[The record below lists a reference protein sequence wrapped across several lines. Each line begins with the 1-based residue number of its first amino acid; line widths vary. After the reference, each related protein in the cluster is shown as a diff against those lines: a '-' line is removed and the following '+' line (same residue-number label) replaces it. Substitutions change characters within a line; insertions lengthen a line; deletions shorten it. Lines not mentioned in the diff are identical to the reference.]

1 MRRTRRSL
9 FARLVIRV
17 AVVLAGGAAILMTAA
32 WLYARAAA
40 DEAYDRLLQG
50 AAIQILDSLVV
61 EEGRI
66 TVDLPPSAFELLG
79 LAPRDKIFYR
89 VVAPDGATLTG
100 YEDLDFPSADI
111 SAARTQ
117 ALFATTRFRDQP
129 VRMVAASRAI
139 ADPSIG
145 GWANVLIAQ
154 TTEARQQLTTELTTR
169 ALALV
174 GVMSL
179 LALGGTVL
187 AVRYSLRP
195 LDALG
200 DTLRRRDSQDLT
212 PLAVDVPRELS
223 PFVESINHF
232 MRRLDDRLQLLQRFI
247 ADSAHQIRT
256 PLTALSAQVSLINED
271 ALSENDRRHLDRVK
285 NRASELARF
294 TTQLLNHAMVIH
306 RFDSV
311 QLSPVDVVD
320 TARKAFRAAV
330 PITIDPDIVVSF
342 EAPPE
347 ALTVMGDGLSLREAI
362 VNIIDNS
369 LRHGVVASLA
379 VRVTRRGNFVLV
391 EVEDDG
397 PGIPAQD
404 WAQVTRRFVSSKSG
418 EGSSGLGFA
427 IASEV
432 ATTLNGALAFRE
444 RTPQTGFTV
453 FLELPLID
461 ARPVP

>member
-1 MRRTRRSL
+1 
-9 FARLVIRV
+9 
-17 AVVLAGGAAILMTAA
+17 
-32 WLYARAAA
+32 
-40 DEAYDRLLQG
+40 
-50 AAIQILDSLVV
+50 
-61 EEGRI
+61 
-66 TVDLPPSAFELLG
+66 
-79 LAPRDKIFYR
+79 
-89 VVAPDGATLTG
+89 
-100 YEDLDFPSADI
+100 
-111 SAARTQ
+111 
-117 ALFATTRFRDQP
+117 
-129 VRMVAASRAI
+129 
-139 ADPSIG
+139 
-145 GWANVLIAQ
+145 
-154 TTEARQQLTTELTTR
+154 EARQELTTELTTR

-179 LALGGTVL
+179 LALGGTIL

-232 MRRLDDRLQLLQRFI
+232 MRRLDDRLRLLQRFI

-256 PLTALSAQVSLINED
+256 PLTALSAQVSLIDEQ
-271 ALSENDRRHLDRVK
+271 ALSENDRRHLARVK
-285 NRASELARF
+285 DRASELARF

-320 TARKAFRAAV
+320 VARKAFRAAV

-347 ALTVMGDGLSLREAI
+347 PLTVMGDALSLREAI

-379 VRVTRRGNFVLV
+379 VRVLERGNFVLV

-404 WAQVTRRFVSSKSG
+404 WTQVTRRFVSSKSG

-461 ARPVP
+461 ARPAT

>member
-1 MRRTRRSL
+1 MQRTRRSL

-66 TVDLPPSAFELLG
+66 AVDLPPSAFELLG

-89 VVAPDGATLTG
+89 VVAPDGTTLTG
-100 YEDLDFPSADI
+100 YEDLEFTDDVAD
-111 SAARTQ
+111 ARTQ
-117 ALFATTRFRDQP
+117 ARFATTSFRNQP

-139 ADPSIG
+139 ADPTIG
-145 GWANVLIAQ
+145 GWAYVLIAQ
-154 TTEARQQLTTELTTR
+154 TTEARQELTTELTTR

-232 MRRLDDRLQLLQRFI
+232 MRRLDDRLDVCSASSPTARI
-247 ADSAHQIRT
+247 RSAHR
-256 PLTALSAQVSLINED
+256 
-271 ALSENDRRHLDRVK
+271 
-285 NRASELARF
+285 
-294 TTQLLNHAMVIH
+294 
-306 RFDSV
+306 
-311 QLSPVDVVD
+311 
-320 TARKAFRAAV
+320 
-330 PITIDPDIVVSF
+330 
-342 EAPPE
+342 
-347 ALTVMGDGLSLREAI
+347 
-362 VNIIDNS
+362 
-369 LRHGVVASLA
+369 
-379 VRVTRRGNFVLV
+379 
-391 EVEDDG
+391 
-397 PGIPAQD
+397 
-404 WAQVTRRFVSSKSG
+404 
-418 EGSSGLGFA
+418 
-427 IASEV
+427 
-432 ATTLNGALAFRE
+432 
-444 RTPQTGFTV
+444 
-453 FLELPLID
+453 
-461 ARPVP
+461 

>member
-1 MRRTRRSL
+1 MQRTRRSL

-50 AAIQILDSLVV
+50 AAIQILNSLVV

-66 TVDLPPSAFELLG
+66 KVNLPPSAFELLG

-89 VVAPDGATLTG
+89 VVAPDGSTLTG
-100 YEDLDFPSADI
+100 YEDLTFPVDLAN
-111 SAARTQ
+111 ARD
-117 ALFATTRFRDQP
+117 ALFETASFREQP

-139 ADPSIG
+139 ADPAIG
-145 GWANVLIAQ
+145 GWANVIIAQ
-154 TTEARQQLTTELTTR
+154 TTEARQELTTELTTR

-174 GVMSL
+174 GVMSV

-232 MRRLDDRLQLLQRFI
+232 MRRLDDRLRLLQRFI

-256 PLTALSAQVSLINED
+256 PLTALSAQVSLIDEQV
-271 ALSENDRRHLDRVK
+271 LSENDRRHLDRVK
-285 NRASELARF
+285 DRASELARF

-320 TARKAFRAAV
+320 VARKAFRAAV

-347 ALTVMGDGLSLREAI
+347 PLTVMGDALSLREAI

-379 VRVTRRGNFVLV
+379 VRVIERGNFVLV

-397 PGIPAQD
+397 PGIPPQD
-404 WAQVTRRFVSSKSG
+404 WTQVTRRFVSSKSG

-432 ATTLNGALAFRE
+432 AATLNGALAFRE
-444 RTPQTGFTV
+444 PTPNTGFTV

-461 ARPVP
+461 ARPVT

>member
-1 MRRTRRSL
+1 MQRTRRSL

-17 AVVLAGGAAILMTAA
+17 AMVLAAGAAILMTAA

-40 DEAYDRLLQG
+40 DEAFDRLLQG
-50 AAIQILDSLVV
+50 AAIQILDSLLV

-66 TVDLPPSAFELLG
+66 AVDLPSSAFELLG

-100 YEDLDFPSADI
+100 YEDLDFPADVTN
-111 SAARTQ
+111 ARTQ
-117 ALFATTRFRDQP
+117 ALFATTRFRELP

-154 TTEARQQLTTELTTR
+154 TTEAREALTTELTTR
-169 ALALV
+169 AFLLV

-179 LALGGTVL
+179 LALGGTIL

-195 LDALG
+195 LDTLG
-200 DTLRRRDSQDLT
+200 DMLRRRDSQDLT
-212 PLAVDVPRELS
+212 PLAVEVPRELS
-223 PFVESINHF
+223 PFVDSINHF
-232 MRRLDDRLQLLQRFI
+232 MRRLDDRLRLLQRFI

-256 PLTALSAQVSLINED
+256 PLTALSAQVSLIDEE
-271 ALSENDRRHLDRVK
+271 ALSENDRRHLNRVK
-285 NRASELARF
+285 NRTSELARF

-320 TARKAFRAAV
+320 VARKSFRAAV

-347 ALTVMGDGLSLREAI
+347 ALIVLGDGLSLREAI
-362 VNIIDNS
+362 VNVIDNS
-369 LRHGVVASLA
+369 LRHGVVSSLA
-379 VRVTRRGNFVLV
+379 VRVARRGDFVLV

-404 WAQVTRRFVSSKSG
+404 WPQVTRRFVSSKTG

-432 ATTLNGALAFRE
+432 ATTLRGALGFRE
-444 RTPQTGFTV
+444 PTPKSGFTV
-453 FLELPLID
+453 FLELPLLD
-461 ARPVP
+461 RRSAP

>member
-1 MRRTRRSL
+1 MQRTRRSL

-17 AVVLAGGAAILMTAA
+17 AMVLAAGAAILMTAA

-50 AAIQILDSLVV
+50 AAIQILDSLLV

-66 TVDLPPSAFELLG
+66 AVDLPSSAFELLG

-100 YEDLDFPSADI
+100 YEDLDFPADVTN
-111 SAARTQ
+111 ARTQ
-117 ALFATTRFRDQP
+117 ALFATTRFRELP

-154 TTEARQQLTTELTTR
+154 TTEARQALTTELTTR
-169 ALALV
+169 AFLLV

-179 LALGGTVL
+179 LALGGTIL

-200 DTLRRRDSQDLT
+200 DMLRRRDSQDLT

-223 PFVESINHF
+223 PFVDSINHF
-232 MRRLDDRLQLLQRFI
+232 MRRLDDRLRLLQRFI

-256 PLTALSAQVSLINED
+256 PLTALSAQVSLIDEE
-271 ALSENDRRHLDRVK
+271 ALSESDRRHLDRVK
-285 NRASELARF
+285 NRTSELARF

-320 TARKAFRAAV
+320 VARKSFRAAV

-347 ALTVMGDGLSLREAI
+347 ALIVLGDGLSLREAI
-362 VNIIDNS
+362 VNVIDNS
-369 LRHGVVASLA
+369 LRHGVVSSLA
-379 VRVTRRGNFVLV
+379 VRVARRGDFVLV

-404 WAQVTRRFVSSKSG
+404 WPQVTRRFVSSKTG

-432 ATTLNGALAFRE
+432 ATTLMGALGFRE
-444 RTPQTGFTV
+444 PTPQSGFTV
-453 FLELPLID
+453 FLELPLLNTRS
-461 ARPVP
+461 AP

>member
-1 MRRTRRSL
+1 MQRTRRSL

-50 AAIQILDSLVV
+50 AAIQILNSLVV

-66 TVDLPPSAFELLG
+66 KVNLPPSAFELLG

-89 VVAPDGATLTG
+89 VVAPDGSTLTG
-100 YEDLDFPSADI
+100 YEDLTYPVDLAN
-111 SAARTQ
+111 ARD
-117 ALFATTRFRDQP
+117 ALFETASFREQP

-139 ADPSIG
+139 ADPAIG
-145 GWANVLIAQ
+145 GWANVIIAQ
-154 TTEARQQLTTELTTR
+154 TTEARQELTTELTTR

-174 GVMSL
+174 GVMSV

-232 MRRLDDRLQLLQRFI
+232 MRRLDDRLRLLQRFI

-256 PLTALSAQVSLINED
+256 PLTALSAQVSLIDEQ

-285 NRASELARF
+285 DRASELARF

-311 QLSPVDVVD
+311 QLSQVDVVD
-320 TARKAFRAAV
+320 VARKAFRAAV

-347 ALTVMGDGLSLREAI
+347 PLTVMGDALSLREAI

-379 VRVTRRGNFVLV
+379 VRVIERGNFVLV

-397 PGIPAQD
+397 PGIPPQD
-404 WAQVTRRFVSSKSG
+404 WTQVTRRFVSSKSG

-444 RTPQTGFTV
+444 PTPQTGFTV
-453 FLELPLID
+453 FLELPLIE
-461 ARPVP
+461 ARPAA

>member
-1 MRRTRRSL
+1 MLRTRRSL

-17 AVVLAGGAAILMTAA
+17 AVVLTGGAAILMTAA
-32 WLYARAAA
+32 WFYARAAA

-66 TVDLPPSAFELLG
+66 AGDLPPSAFELLG

-100 YEDLDFPSADI
+100 YEDLDFPADV
-111 SAARTQ
+111 SNARTQ
-117 ALFATTRFRDQP
+117 ARFETANFRGLP
-129 VRMVAASRAI
+129 VRIVAASRAI
-139 ADPSIG
+139 ADPAIG

-154 TTEARQQLTTELTTR
+154 TTEARQELTTELTTR
-169 ALALV
+169 ALVLV

-179 LALGGTVL
+179 LALGGTIL

-212 PLAVDVPRELS
+212 PLAVDVPHELS

-232 MRRLDDRLQLLQRFI
+232 MRRLDDRLRLLQRFI

-256 PLTALSAQVSLINED
+256 PLTALSAQVSLIDEE
-271 ALSENDRRHLDRVK
+271 ALSENDRRHLNRVK
-285 NRASELARF
+285 NRTSELARF

-320 TARKAFRAAV
+320 VARKAFRAAV
-330 PITIDPDIVVSF
+330 PITVDPDIVVSF

-347 ALTVMGDGLSLREAI
+347 ALMVLGDGLSLREAI
-362 VNIIDNS
+362 VNVIDNS
-369 LRHGVVASLA
+369 LRHGVVSSLA
-379 VRVTRRGNFVLV
+379 VRVVQRGNFVLV

-404 WAQVTRRFVSSKSG
+404 WQQVTRRFVSSKTG

-432 ATTLNGALAFRE
+432 ATTLKGALGFRE
-444 RTPQTGFTV
+444 STPESGFTV
-453 FLELPLID
+453 FLELPLLD
-461 ARPVP
+461 KRSAP

>member
-1 MRRTRRSL
+1 MQRTRRSL

-17 AVVLAGGAAILMTAA
+17 AMVLAAGAAILMTAA

-50 AAIQILDSLVV
+50 AAIQILDSLLV

-66 TVDLPPSAFELLG
+66 AVDLPSSAFELLG

-100 YEDLDFPSADI
+100 YEDLDFPADVTN
-111 SAARTQ
+111 ARTQ
-117 ALFATTRFRDQP
+117 ALFATTRFRELP

-154 TTEARQQLTTELTTR
+154 TTEARQALTTELTTR
-169 ALALV
+169 AFLLV

-179 LALGGTVL
+179 LALGGTIL

-200 DTLRRRDSQDLT
+200 DMLRRRDSQDLT

-223 PFVESINHF
+223 PFVDSINHF
-232 MRRLDDRLQLLQRFI
+232 MRRLDDRLRLLQRFI

-256 PLTALSAQVSLINED
+256 PLTALSAQVSLIDEE
-271 ALSENDRRHLDRVK
+271 ALSENDRRHLNRVK
-285 NRASELARF
+285 NRTSELARF

-320 TARKAFRAAV
+320 VARKSFRAAV

-347 ALTVMGDGLSLREAI
+347 ALIVLGDGLSLREAI
-362 VNIIDNS
+362 VNVIDNS
-369 LRHGVVASLA
+369 LRHGVVSSLA
-379 VRVTRRGNFVLV
+379 VRVARRGDFVLV

-404 WAQVTRRFVSSKSG
+404 WPQVTRRFVSSKTG

-432 ATTLNGALAFRE
+432 ATTLRGALGFRE
-444 RTPQTGFTV
+444 PTPKSGFTV
-453 FLELPLID
+453 FLELPLLD
-461 ARPVP
+461 RGSAP